1 MKITLIAATKTF
13 DNNISKALGFSR
25 LDVLVDDI
33 DHLAETAGRVCYM
46 SFHRPNEKTAQNHD
60 YLANVISQGHESVLA
75 HGSMTLLAE
84 GVSRSLTHE
93 LIRSRFLSFSELSQR
108 YVNMDDYHTVIPP
121 AADGD
126 SEAEEIIREA
136 HEYAREAYER
146 LVKRFEDR
154 GLSRKQAR
162 EAARCVLPGGMETKI
177 IVSGNMRAWRDFIRQ
192 RLTPHADAEM
202 QRFAY
207 WAYHYAYKVAPGT
220 MGDLHELA
228 DEFEKRFPKYKI

>member
-13 DNNISKALGFSR
+13 DNNIAKALGFSR

-33 DHLAETAGRVCYM
+33 DHLAETAGRLCYM

-93 LIRSRFLSFSELSQR
+93 LIRSRFLAFSELSQR

-136 HEYAREAYER
+136 HEHAREAYER

-162 EAARCVLPGGMETKI
+162 
-177 IVSGNMRAWRDFIRQ
+177 
-192 RLTPHADAEM
+192 
-202 QRFAY
+202 
-207 WAYHYAYKVAPGT
+207 
-220 MGDLHELA
+220 
-228 DEFEKRFPKYKI
+228 